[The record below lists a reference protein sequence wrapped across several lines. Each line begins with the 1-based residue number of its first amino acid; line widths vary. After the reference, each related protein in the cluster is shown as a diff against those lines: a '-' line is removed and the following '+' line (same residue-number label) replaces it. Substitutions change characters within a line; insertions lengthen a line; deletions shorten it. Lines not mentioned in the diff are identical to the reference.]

1 MNHYFFIDET
11 GKQRGTFS
19 PVELRSENIKRETL
33 VWTQGMENWKRADE
47 VSELQFIFEHSEDVQ
62 SSIDQPAVPVT
73 RGNAPFDK
81 ENRNIMPKT
90 WLIESILVTILPFM
104 FCGSFLSLLGIIA
117 IVYSAQVE
125 SFYNRGDYTA
135 AMESSRTA
143 GKWTK
148 ITFWIFIA
156 WVILLAVSMLL
167 LFGILGF
174 NLAGMGD
181 LIDL

>member
-19 PVELRSENIKRETL
+19 PEELRRENIKRETL
-33 VWTQGMENWKRADE
+33 VWTQGMEQWMRADA
-47 VSELQFIFEHSEDVQ
+47 VTELIYIFEQPIEVQ
-62 SSIDQPAVPVT
+62 PQILHNPNNTDIA
-73 RGNAPFDK
+73 G
-81 ENRNIMPKT
+81 ENREPMPKT
-90 WLIESILVTILPFM
+90 WLIESILVTILPFV

-125 SFYNRGDYTA
+125 SFYNRGDYSSSL
-135 AMESSRTA
+135 ESSRTA

-181 LIDL
+181 LIDT